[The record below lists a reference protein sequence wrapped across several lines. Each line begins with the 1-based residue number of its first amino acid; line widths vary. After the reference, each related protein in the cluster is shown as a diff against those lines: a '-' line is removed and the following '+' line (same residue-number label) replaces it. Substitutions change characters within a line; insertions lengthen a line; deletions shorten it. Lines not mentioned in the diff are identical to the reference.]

1 MPAPQPSPTRSP
13 TNQLLYPIDLSR
25 ELGEPPAWP
34 TPKPTP
40 TPAAQTAAPATSTL
54 RPNPNASTVG
64 EEIDPADVV
73 RINSNLVTIPTSAVD
88 ASGRAV
94 TDLKLEDFELR
105 VDGQP
110 KPISDLGRSDTPVR
124 MALLFDNSQSLTS
137 TRDLEKQAA
146 IKFFRTV
153 MRPVDLAAI
162 YSVSTESALEQPM
175 TNNVPSLVH
184 TIERFG
190 LPAGSTTLFDCIAD
204 AANYLRSSQGR
215 RVIVIISD
223 GEDTTSN
230 LTFDETLQRV
240 LGTDCQIYIVQT
252 GVIEN
257 ANLRPLIAERRME
270 TFANLTGGF
279 VYTPSQ
285 VSDLDAA
292 FAQIAADLAQQYVLG
307 YYADDDRSGGQ
318 YHTLNV
324 RVITRPNMRVRA
336 RKGFYPKR
344 AANRAS

>member
-1 MPAPQPSPTRSP
+1 MPAPQPSPARSP
-13 TNQLLYPIDLSR
+13 TNQLLYPVDLSR

-40 TPAAQTAAPATSTL
+40 TPAAQTTAPVTGTVHPA
-54 RPNPNASTVG
+54 PNGSTVG
-64 EEIDPADVV
+64 EEIDPSDIV
-73 RINSNLVTIPTSAVD
+73 RINSNLVAIPTSVVD
-88 ASGRAV
+88 AAGRV
-94 TDLKLEDFELR
+94 VNDLKLDDFELR

-146 IKFFRTV
+146 IRFFRTV
-153 MRPVDLAAI
+153 MRPVDLASV
-162 YSVSTESALEQPM
+162 YSISTESRLEQPM
-175 TNNVPSLVH
+175 TNNVQALVH

-190 LPAGSTTLFDCIAD
+190 PPEGSTTLFDCIAD
-204 AANYLRSSQGR
+204 AADYLRAQQGR

-230 LTFDETLQRV
+230 LGFDATLQRV
-240 LGTDCQIYIVQT
+240 LGTDCQVYVVQT

-270 TFANLTGGF
+270 TFTSLTGGF
-279 VYTPSQ
+279 VYTPTQ

-292 FAQIAADLAQQYVLG
+292 FSQIAADLAQQYVLG
-307 YYADDDRSGGQ
+307 YYADDDRSDGH
-318 YHTLNV
+318 YHTLSV

-336 RKGFYPKR
+336 RKGFYPKKS
-344 AANRAS
+344 ATRAS

>member
-1 MPAPQPSPTRSP
+1 M
-13 TNQLLYPIDLSR
+13 
-25 ELGEPPAWP
+25 P

-40 TPAAQTAAPATSTL
+40 AAPATSTV
-54 RPNPNASTVG
+54 RPAPSDSTVG
-64 EEIDPADVV
+64 EEIDPSDIV
-73 RINSNLVTIPTSAVD
+73 RISSNLVSIPTSVVD

-94 TDLKLEDFELR
+94 TDLKLDDFELR

-124 MALLFDNSQSLTS
+124 LALLFDNSQSLTS

-162 YSVSTESALEQPM
+162 YSVSTESVLEQPM
-175 TNNVPSLVH
+175 TNNVQALVH

-190 LPAGSTTLFDCIAD
+190 PPSGSTTLFDCIAD
-204 AANYLRSSQGR
+204 AANYLKSSQGR

-240 LGTDCQIYIVQT
+240 LGTDCQVYVVQT

-270 TFANLTGGF
+270 TFASLTGGF
-279 VYTPSQ
+279 VYTPAQ

-307 YYADDDRSGGQ
+307 YYADDDHTSSQ
-318 YHTLNV
+318 YHTLSV
-324 RVITRPNMRVRA
+324 RVITRPNVRVRA
-336 RKGFYPKR
+336 RKGFYPRKS
-344 AANRAS
+344 ANRTS